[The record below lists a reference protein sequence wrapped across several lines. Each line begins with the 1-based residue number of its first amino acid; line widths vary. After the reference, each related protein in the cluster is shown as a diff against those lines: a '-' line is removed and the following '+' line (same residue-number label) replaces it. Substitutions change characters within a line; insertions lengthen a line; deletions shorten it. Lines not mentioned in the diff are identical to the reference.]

1 VGVEFGKLR
10 VDGEE
15 ILVWVKAD
23 VPIGDHEAF
32 ESLEDMV
39 LVGAA
44 AHVPM
49 GEATASEGYDPC
61 PHVMPYG
68 CKASVVSS
76 IVVRRGGVKRV
87 EVNMGQRAMSAK
99 AER

>member
-1 VGVEFGKLR
+1 MVG
-10 VDGEE
+10 GE
-15 ILVWVKAD
+15 AD
-23 VPIGDHEAF
+23 VSMRDHKALEGF
-32 ESLEDMV
+32 EDMV
-39 LVGAA
+39 LVCAA
-44 AHVPM
+44 ARGPM
-49 GEATASEGYDPC
+49 GKAAASEGYDPC

-76 IVVRRGGVKRV
+76 IVVRRRGVKRV

>member
-1 VGVEFGKLR
+1 VVG
-10 VDGEE
+10 GEAN
-15 ILVWVKAD
+15 ISV
-23 VPIGDHEAF
+23 GNHEAF
-32 ESLEDMV
+32 ESLEDVV
-39 LVGAA
+39 LIG
-44 AHVPM
+44 
-49 GEATASEGYDPC
+49 ATARSSMSEAATSKGDDPC